1 MDRDAY
7 HGHQRDCS
15 DATRRSIG
23 LSSLRHAVDP
33 AKVCACLRE
42 TAKNF
47 RLAAST
53 SKRYVIV
60 EIARNRRKGS
70 GNAVKPRSRA
80 RGDHGRA
87 SPTATT
93 ASVFSVN
100 QPLGLLFKGF
110 PAVRITNS
118 TRVCVASD
126 STNHPVWKRVS
137 DARKKCNST

>member
-1 MDRDAY
+1 MDRNS
-7 HGHQRDCS
+7 HCRHQRDCS
-15 DATRRSIG
+15 DATRRSIE
-23 LSSLRHAVDP
+23 LSGLRHAVDP
-33 AKVCACLRE
+33 AKVAACFRD
-42 TAKNF
+42 TAKNL

-53 SKRYVIV
+53 NKRYVTV
-60 EIARNRRKGS
+60 EIPRNRKKGS
-70 GNAVKPRSRA
+70 GNAVNPRTPA

-100 QPLGLLFKGF
+100 QALGLLFKGF

-137 DARKKCNST
+137 DARKKCNS